1 MPRTKD
7 DWIREYQAKDALWIH
22 DRHPKRPHALLASGK
37 HSNGYFNS
45 RLVIPDE
52 DLLREAARGLI
63 ASFAL
68 HSIRLGRIDGIVGP
82 QTGATK
88 LAEFMSD
95 EIEDITQDA
104 CFSASPAK
112 AGEGD
117 AKSMVFNDE
126 NLAILR
132 GATVLLCEDVLTTG
146 GSVELTAKAV
156 TDAGGIVLPFIC
168 ALVNRSG
175 LTEVDGK
182 KIVALIDKSM
192 PMWTPEECSLC
203 KEGSEA
209 IRPKDTEPQNNWAR
223 LNATY

>member
-1 MPRTKD
+1 MPQD
-7 DWIREYQAKDALWIH
+7 DWIRAYQEKGALWIH
-22 DRHPKRPHALLASGK
+22 DDNPKRPHALLTSGL
-37 HSNGYFNS
+37 HSNGFFNS
-45 RLVIPDE
+45 KLVIPDE
-52 DLLREAARGLI
+52 ALLRDAARGLI

-68 HSIRLGRIDGIVGP
+68 HGIRLGGIDGIVGP

-88 LAEFMSD
+88 LAEFISD
-95 EIEDITQDA
+95 EIEDITQDV

-117 AKSMVFNDE
+117 AKSMIFSDGD
-126 NLAILR
+126 LAIVR

-156 TDAGGIVLPFIC
+156 ADAGGIVLPFIC
-168 ALVNRSG
+168 VLVNRSG

-182 KIVALIDKSM
+182 KIVALIDKPM
-192 PMWTPEECSLC
+192 PMWTPEECPLC

-209 IRPKDTEPQNNWAR
+209 VRPKDNWAR